1 MTPAERKREKEKKTV
16 SEMIRIYC
24 RGRHGGK
31 ALCPACE
38 ALEQYALRQTD
49 HCPFMEKKT
58 FCSCCKV
65 HCYQPE
71 MRERIREVMRYS
83 GPRMLFVH
91 PFMALSHLYE
101 TVKQKIL
108 SGRDKS
114 HRD

>member
-1 MTPAERKREKEKKTV
+1 MWTEQQKKAIQTNNKNILVSAAAGSGKTAVLTERILQKLVTGETQADRLVVVTFT
-16 SEMIRIYC
+16 
-24 RGRHGGK
+24 K
-31 ALCPACE
+31 AA
-38 ALEQYALRQTD
+38 AA
-49 HCPFMEKKT
+49 
-58 FCSCCKV
+58 
-65 HCYQPE
+65 E
-71 MRERIREVMRYS
+71 MRERIRELMRYS